1 MASLVPTQT
10 AIGIFLGARAMYG
23 HDRGWDRAGMNGHG
37 GKVLRFENAHR
48 NAVDRAGRV
57 AENIHAPAVD
67 RVVRLHRLDNMAQQE
82 RPVVAHAPPLPN
94 GRVRPG
100 QDDAFLLG
108 QRLPVLDQ
116 DLSVATRAVQ
126 QDDERRRLVFGAVG
140 HEQVVRA
147 FSVLGR
153 HGFFGDLLGVRARGE
168 RQNQQDWQER
178 FRHAASS
185 KKAGSTETRDVVRVK
200 PKKNNPIQSA
210 NGIDTPVNGRGG
222 VFCWTADRSS
232 CKHRIPPMSFAA
244 FVGTPALRGHLHRRR
259 GWLAYVLAW
268 VALALLW
275 SVTAAG
281 SSGMSPRVT
290 LRFGFV
296 IMTAAGA
303 LGVGV
308 WWLTGR
314 LPWDRRSLGFYATHA
329 CSAVV
334 YALGYTSATL
344 ILELFEG
351 RFSRGLASAWTSGIL
366 GWNILMGSWL
376 YLIVAGLSYGIRT
389 QQRLNEQAAAAT
401 EARMLAERAQ
411 LAALRARLNP
421 HFLFNALH
429 TVSSLVASDPA
440 AADEAIERLGGLL
453 RYALDESTEEIPLE
467 REWAFTRDYLSFE
480 RLRLGNRLR
489 VRETLDPDALASD
502 VPLLVLQPLV
512 ENAVRHA
519 IAPSPDGA
527 TIHVNRDRS

>member
-1 MASLVPTQT
+1 
-10 AIGIFLGARAMYG
+10 
-23 HDRGWDRAGMNGHG
+23 
-37 GKVLRFENAHR
+37 
-48 NAVDRAGRV
+48 
-57 AENIHAPAVD
+57 
-67 RVVRLHRLDNMAQQE
+67 
-82 RPVVAHAPPLPN
+82 
-94 GRVRPG
+94 
-100 QDDAFLLG
+100 
-108 QRLPVLDQ
+108 
-116 DLSVATRAVQ
+116 
-126 QDDERRRLVFGAVG
+126 
-140 HEQVVRA
+140 
-147 FSVLGR
+147 
-153 HGFFGDLLGVRARGE
+153 
-168 RQNQQDWQER
+168 
-178 FRHAASS
+178 
-185 KKAGSTETRDVVRVK
+185 
-200 PKKNNPIQSA
+200 
-210 NGIDTPVNGRGG
+210 
-222 VFCWTADRSS
+222 
-232 CKHRIPPMSFAA
+232 MSFAA

-290 LRFGFV
+290 LRFGFI
-296 IMTAAGA
+296 IMSTAGA

-314 LPWDRRSLGFYATHA
+314 LPWDRRSLGFYAAHA
-329 CSAVV
+329 CSAAL
-334 YALGYTSATL
+334 YALCYTAATL
-344 ILELFEG
+344 LLELLEG

-389 QQRLNEQAAAAT
+389 QQKLNEQAAAAT

-429 TVSSLVASDPA
+429 TVSSLVATDPA

-480 RLRLGNRLR
+480 RLRLGDRLR
-489 VRETLDPDALASD
+489 VREALDPDALASD
-502 VPLLVLQPLV
+502 VPLLVCSRSSKTPC
-512 ENAVRHA
+512 ATPSRR
-519 IAPSPDGA
+519 APMGERSTSPRLFV
-527 TIHVNRDRS
+527 TMR